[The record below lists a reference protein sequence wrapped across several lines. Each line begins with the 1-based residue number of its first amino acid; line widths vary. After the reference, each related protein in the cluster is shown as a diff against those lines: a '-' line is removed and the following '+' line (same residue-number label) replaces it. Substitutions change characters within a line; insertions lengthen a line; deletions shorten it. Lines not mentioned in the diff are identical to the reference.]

1 MNPKP
6 LVLAVVATLLAAA
19 GGSALVGLPL
29 VAPQAGPTEAASRGS
44 HGVAAVAAEFVST
57 HADVIGAPAGDSRW
71 RADTLVQPYA
81 DGTLYA
87 SATGGVGYLTGALEV
102 AFDAAGGLDRFGVPQ
117 GLALCD
123 TVAQA
128 CAQRLERGLVV
139 WSEDEGSEVVDA
151 DRTLRFESVPN
162 FRDVAGEG
170 SGLTLSD
177 GSTLRRGVVYRSG
190 KLSDLTARDQV
201 ALRALGITDIYDLR
215 TTQVTE
221 RTPDPTIPGIEW
233 HLSNLYGVD
242 KTVGTPVS
250 SADEA
255 AEHMRNLNR
264 AFVSDPRQRAQLAT
278 LLRAIAAED
287 GPVLVHCTAGKD
299 RTGWVSAML
308 QFVAGAEESEVM
320 AEYLKSNTYRAQI
333 IERTYERMIA
343 EKGVRA
349 AETERADNAVDESYL
364 GAGLDLAVRRY
375 GSIEGYLTRGVGL
388 SEDELHALRQ
398 KLRPSP

>member
-1 MNPKP
+1 MKRTLLPVAAAV
-6 LVLAVVATLLAAA
+6 LVLAAGVAC
-19 GGSALVGLPL
+19 GGIVPTAPVT
-29 VAPQAGPTEAASRGS
+29 VAPAPEAHPSAIEGR
-44 HGVAAVAAEFVST
+44 VAAFVGEYGS
-57 HADVIGAPAGDSRW
+57 VIGAPTAEARW
-71 RADTLVQPYA
+71 RDDTLVRPFA
-81 DGTLYA
+81 NGTVYA
-87 SATGGVGYLTGALEV
+87 SDRGGVGFVTGAIEV
-102 AFDAAGGLDRFGVPQ
+102 AYDAAGGPDRLGVPQ
-117 GLALCD
+117 GMPVCD
-123 TVAQA
+123 TDETA
-128 CAQRLERGLVV
+128 CAQRMERGLVV
-139 WSEDEGSEVVDA
+139 WSQDEGADVVEG
-151 DRTLRFESVPN
+151 DRTLRLATVPN

-333 IERTYERMIA
+333 IKRTYERMLA